1 MMHIENTKRKWKKAL
16 KRWNKLL
23 ALILAIHC
31 SLYQTYAY
39 FTTSSKVESK
49 IKTLGYNFT
58 LNGNG
63 GTFDSENITI
73 INNSTILP
81 IPTKLGYNFLGY
93 SNILNGEINYSNNIN
108 NVNEINN
115 KEIFANWEST
125 TYSITYN
132 LDNGTIFNQK
142 TEYNVEE
149 TFTLPNPTKTGH
161 TFLGWTGSNGT
172 TPQKDLSVQK
182 GTTGN
187 LVFNANWET
196 HLFEVDVNPIIQN
209 TTYNGGVNS
218 FTFSVWLNG
227 EQVAD
232 RVTDYY
238 NDAVPY
244 GSTIRVYVYDRDGYN
259 ITSFRDKT
267 WTITDSLII
276 NPSWYD
282 IIPPTITTFN
292 VTNLGLHA
300 NQGTE
305 TGWDI
310 RIYVEGYDSGSG
322 IQKYQT
328 WLVPYGNG
336 SGSPRKDG
344 NDRTMTD
351 VINLNT
357 ASGRTFCAYA
367 IDNAGNEAEQCK
379 TIRVN

>member
-1 MMHIENTKRKWKKAL
+1 MKKL
-16 KRWNKLL
+16 NKLL
-23 ALILAIHC
+23 ALVLAIHC

-39 FTTSSKVESK
+39 FTTISEVESK
-49 IKTLGYNFT
+49 IKTLGYNFI

-63 GTFDSENITI
+63 GTFNSENVTI

-125 TYSITYN
+125 NYSITYN
-132 LDNGTIFNQK
+132 LDNGTIINQK

-149 TFTLPNPTKTGH
+149 IFTVPNPTKLGH

-172 TPQKDLSVQK
+172 TPEKDLLVPK

-187 LVFNANWET
+187 LVFNANWEINKY
-196 HLFEVDVNPIIQN
+196 EVDVNPIIHN
-209 TTYNGGVNS
+209 TTYNSGVNN

-238 NDAVPY
+238 NEAVPY

-276 NPSWYD
+276 NPTWYD
-282 IIPPTITTFN
+282 NIPPTITTFN

-310 RIYVEGYDSGSG
+310 RIYIEGYDNGTG

-379 TIRVN
+379 TIKIN